1 MKQRPHQVS
10 LPVLMTPLAASF
22 QCTSC
27 GDCCRRDWRIHV
39 DARVHRAIS
48 DALLRFQPGPG
59 VRTISPF
66 TAFSPLPAQAPE
78 TQSVMVINKGL
89 DGACVFLD
97 SDNLCY
103 LHKHFGP
110 ALKPQTCRTY
120 PFRPVLRPGAVY
132 APAALSC
139 GVLSERLG
147 EMTTSTPGLLATDQP
162 DLAALPYDHYS
173 PGAHTLL
180 SAARKMPVEVL
191 VQVEERLVG
200 LLHEERL
207 PPALRLLC
215 MRYAVDALLALGGEA
230 RITPRSAR
238 VTLDQALGPDLELVR
253 PRMALVQQD
262 LRLHLAL
269 LLQGVQALPESV
281 RTDLLIR
288 QAAAF
293 GLDRDL
299 PGAQRDALAA
309 RRYEVRLHGAAS
321 IWPVFLAFLTER
333 VRASNLTLRFG
344 LSGTVQAVIWGAALT
359 AFFACISRP
368 GPGPG
373 DAEHEGPISRA
384 DLMRAIQEVDLH
396 FFHNVRVVEALLAG
410 AADGAPRTAEAEQL
424 LLPPL
429 GHGRVAVK
437 RHSVD
442 TAPAVA

>member
-1 MKQRPHQVS
+1 
-10 LPVLMTPLAASF
+10 MTPLGASF

-27 GDCCRRDWRIHV
+27 GDCCRQGWSIHV

-48 DALLRFQPGPG
+48 DALTHFQPGPG
-59 VRTISPF
+59 VRTISPVM
-66 TAFSPLPAQAPE
+66 AFSPLPSPASE
-78 TQSVMVINKGL
+78 TQSAMIINKRL

-110 ALKPQTCRTY
+110 ALKPQACRTY

-132 APAALSC
+132 APVSLSC
-139 GVLSERLG
+139 GVLTERLS
-147 EMTTSTPGLLATDQP
+147 EMTTSSPGLLATDQP
-162 DLAALPYDHYS
+162 DLASLPYDRYS

-180 SAARKMPVEVL
+180 SAKRKMPVEVL

-200 LLHEERL
+200 LLHDDRL
-207 PPALRLLC
+207 PPALRLLG
-215 MRYAVDALLALGGEA
+215 MRYAVDSLLALGEEV

-238 VTLDQALGPDLELVR
+238 AALDQALGPDLGLVL
-253 PRMALVQQD
+253 PRATMVQQD

-269 LLQGVQALPESV
+269 LMQGVQTLPESV
-281 RTDLLIR
+281 RTELLLR

-299 PGAQRDALAA
+299 PGAERDALAA
-309 RRYEVRLHGAAS
+309 QRYEARLYGATS
-321 IWPVFLAFLTER
+321 IWPVFTAFLTER

-344 LSGTVQAVIWGAALT
+344 LSGTVQAVIWGAALIT
-359 AFFACISRP
+359 FFACAP
-368 GPGPG
+368 GELEEPM
-373 DAEHEGPISRA
+373 DRA
-384 DLMRAIQEVDLH
+384 DLMRAITEVDLY
-396 FFHNVRVVEALLAG
+396 FFHNVRAVEALLAG
-410 AADGAPRTAEAEQL
+410 SAEGSQRAAEAEQL

-429 GHGRVAVK
+429 GHGRVAAK